1 MGLFD
6 TALRAVTGAEKE
18 AIGVLKD
25 ALAEIAGMTS
35 PEARQGA
42 ARALRAVM
50 VALKKRGVSAGKAE
64 AEAEDLIRRYEEGR
78 P

>member
-6 TALRAVTGAEKE
+6 AALRAATGAEKE
-18 AIGVLKD
+18 ALGVLRD
-25 ALAEIAGMTS
+25 ALAEISRLTS
-35 PEARQGA
+35 PEARMGA

-50 VALKKRGVSAGKAE
+50 AALKKRGISAGKAE
-64 AEAEDLIRRYEEGR
+64 AEAEDLIRLYEEGR